1 MMTMTFGRAGAAHA
15 VVATS
20 ADKNRLAS
28 GCIGWRPSTSTRI
41 EGGTVD
47 RREVAHWENPT

>member
-28 GCIGWRPSTSTRI
+28 GCIVWRPSTATRI